1 MEPAVFGYIR
11 VSQAEGE
18 SGLATQSR
26 ILTDHGLR
34 DDRIF
39 TDVASGRNMRRPA
52 GRPQGTIGC
61 HDDPSRGPRPVRRR
75 RQRHGSGCGQR
86 HVAQHPS
93 VLQAALEQVAGL
105 DEGPGFAGPAGTPPG
120 PGLLPRRPGR
130 SRGQP
135 VGRQAGDA
143 LGPTGPWRTSCARR
157 PTWRTLPWSIR
168 QPGNDESPGRCA
180 GRVPGTRLPSIP
192 TQPLPSRPPL
202 TRPPH
207 PKE

>member
-1 MEPAVFGYIR
+1 MDPAVFGYIR
-11 VSQAEGE
+11 VSQAEGA

-26 ILTDHGLR
+26 ILTAHGLR

-52 GRPQGTIGC
+52 GRPPGTRGC

-75 RQRHGSGCGQR
+75 RQRHSNGCGQR

-105 DEGPGFAGPAGTPPG
+105 DEGPGFAGTAGTPPG

-130 SRGQP
+130 SRGQAG
-135 VGRQAGDA
+135 GRQAGDA

-157 PTWRTLPWSIR
+157 PTWRTLSWSIR

-192 TQPLPSRPPL
+192 TQPLPSRPPP